1 MSEQKNQEKEPIKF
15 TFTNFLYVM
24 AGVILLV
31 AILCAATLFTG
42 AEQDNANVNIND
54 TTITASETNDENE
67 EVENNMLDNNINNEA
82 EAISNST
89 LMVSNT
95 VDNTLENT
103 ANTNEVEL
111 PETNVVETNTNKEN
125 TVDSSNTVLKG
136 NDYSG
141 VTNGAFVPNN

>member
-1 MSEQKNQEKEPIKF
+1 MSEQENQEKEPIKF

-24 AGVILLV
+24 AGVVLLV

-42 AEQDNANVNIND
+42 AEPENTNIND
-54 TTITASETNDENE
+54 TTITTSEVDEEKE
-67 EVENNMLDNNINNEA
+67 EIENVMHENNINNES
-82 EAISNST
+82 EVVSNST

-103 ANTNEVEL
+103 VNTNEVEL
-111 PETNVVETNTNKEN
+111 PETNVVETNKNKEN
-125 TVDSSNTVLKG
+125 TVTPSNTVLKS